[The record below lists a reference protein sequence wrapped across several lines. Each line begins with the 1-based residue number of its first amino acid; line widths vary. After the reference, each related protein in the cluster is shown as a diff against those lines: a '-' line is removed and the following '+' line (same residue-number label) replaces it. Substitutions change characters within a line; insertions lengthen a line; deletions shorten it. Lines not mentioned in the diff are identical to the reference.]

1 MEVLAWNLYSCF
13 QYLQLLKDYS
23 KRTYNYKQIGGNK
36 GFTMLNQISALFVMF
51 NILTR
56 SKIDVYLSVLV
67 FYRNIVLCI
76 ISRCENCCL
85 VVPSCAYLGLKC
97 FIKHL

>member
-36 GFTMLNQISALFVMF
+36 GFTMLNQIGALFVMF
-51 NILTR
+51 NILIQ
-56 SKIDVYLSVLV
+56 SKIDAYLSVLV
-67 FYRNIVLCI
+67 FYRNTGLSIF
-76 ISRCENCCL
+76 SRGENCFI
-85 VVPSCAYLGLKC
+85 VVH
-97 FIKHL
+97 I